1 MVHIKK
7 KKEKKLRGKKIIH
20 MHFGSQVDGKI

>member
-7 KKEKKLRGKKIIH
+7 KEKKTQRKKIIH
-20 MHFGSQVDGKI
+20 MHFGSQVVGKI